1 MSSTYFSDI
10 WLSVYRCTRRSS
22 FDFYCKLC
30 IRADYSSWQFLRTW
44 CCECV
49 TASVGVDV
57 SQILF
62 LGGYFPR
69 STNKRPRIDTAEDD
83 GARLLEV
90 DRLDRVVAIGAKDR
104 RLEQHQCH
112 CSQSQGI
119 QRIILIFMMMISFIY
134 AQLLVGG
141 IDTTTTTPACQFLSS
156 LFHESINK
164 MGGINHDHF
173 FFFPHQL
180 CSARWWCYYISL
192 LGWFQQPFFFNY
204 IYTR

>member
-83 GARLLEV
+83 GARLLDV

-141 IDTTTTTPACQFLSS
+141 IDTTTTTRIYVYICVFFIPSS
-156 LFHESINK
+156 PGRLEIK
-164 MGGINHDHF
+164 KQKGT
-173 FFFPHQL
+173 
-180 CSARWWCYYISL
+180 
-192 LGWFQQPFFFNY
+192 QQQ
-204 IYTR
+204 RRKKG